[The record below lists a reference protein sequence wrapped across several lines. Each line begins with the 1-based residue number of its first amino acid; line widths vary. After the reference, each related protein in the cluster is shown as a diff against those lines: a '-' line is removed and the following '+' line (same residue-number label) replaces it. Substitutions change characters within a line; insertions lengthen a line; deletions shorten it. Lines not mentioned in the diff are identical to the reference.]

1 MSNLMKVEFTALNN
15 FGNNYLSWILDAK
28 IHLEAI
34 NLRET
39 IKEENNM
46 SLQDHAKAKVMIF
59 IRHHL

>member
-28 IHLEAI
+28 IHLEAM
-34 NLRET
+34 NLKET